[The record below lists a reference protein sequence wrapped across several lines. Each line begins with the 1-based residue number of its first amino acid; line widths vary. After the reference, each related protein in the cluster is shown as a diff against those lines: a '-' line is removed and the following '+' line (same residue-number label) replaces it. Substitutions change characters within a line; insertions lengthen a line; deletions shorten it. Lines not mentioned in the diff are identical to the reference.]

1 MLYILTQSPFVY
13 KYKLLFKMITN
24 SDEILLTQ
32 NGVLIC
38 LKKNQVNYLINQS
51 IKIFALY
58 EDIYSRGLIK
68 KVDNRI
74 FILDYNKF
82 VDLTIKHTNQ
92 ITF

>member
-13 KYKLLFKMITN
+13 KYKFLFKMITN
-24 SDEILLTQ
+24 LDEVLFIQ

-38 LKKNQVNYLINQS
+38 LQKKKIDFLIKKS
-51 IKIFALY
+51 IKIFVLY

-68 KVDNRI
+68 KIDDRI

-82 VDLTIKHTNQ
+82 VDLTIKHINQ